1 MPSASTL
8 FVNCTDKVFEL
19 KEGNAGVFRNV
30 ATLQPR
36 NEPTKNK
43 FKINLDPNAT
53 YREYVVATGMTG
65 EKVLVT
71 SDECYDSVTIKIVK
85 KDNVYMAE
93 TSPRGSKSP
102 KGGKEANEQFK
113 LQNLWNWLRKLTG
126 GNKSWRKLFRGLLIT
141 QLVMETGHESTKA
154 MLAAISLA
162 IDKQSNSLN

>member
-30 ATLQPR
+30 ATLQPQ
-36 NEPTKNK
+36 NDKTKNSY
-43 FKINLDPNAT
+43 KINLDPNAT

-71 SDECYDSVTIKIVK
+71 SDECYDSSTIEIVK
-85 KDNVYMAE
+85 ENDKYVAKP
-93 TSPRGSKSP
+93 SPRGSKSP
-102 KGGKEANEQFK
+102 REANDQFK
-113 LQNLWNWLRKLTG
+113 LQNIWIWLKKLTG
-126 GNKSWRKLFRGLLIT
+126 GTKNWHNIFGGLPNT

-154 MLAAISLA
+154 VLAAINLA
-162 IDKQSNSLN
+162 IDKQSNSPN